1 MMLGWSFSA
10 RSLDETA
17 RLVRALSKNRYVSE
31 IDFKL
36 HWAVDFALA
45 DLASFGPFAKAFEER
60 RARDKQLE
68 IQSRDPSLWRSVM
81 LEDVVRVLEAF
92 WTEGPARQRYVQRL
106 KQALAQTGLPPASH
120 EPFQSNPDDLPHPEL
135 VMLDWVYLPVDELD
149 TERHAGALS
158 AMEEAMEEVNPSA
171 PVYVEGPVIAAPE
184 LCEGMKDGALC
195 EDFFVWSDGPY
206 SYSDYVFRGVSKAA
220 KLPEP
225 PLGYND
231 FNDE

>member
-10 RSLDETA
+10 RSIDETA

-31 IDFKL
+31 
-36 HWAVDFALA
+36 VDFRVHWTVDYALSG
-45 DLASFGPFAKAFEER
+45 LAAFAPHAKAFEAR
-60 RARDKQLE
+60 RAREKNLE
-68 IQSRDPSLWRSVM
+68 IQSRDPSLWRSLG
-81 LEDVVRVLEAF
+81 LEDTIRVLEAF
-92 WTEGPARQRYVQRL
+92 WSESPQQALYISRL
-106 KQALAQTGLPPASH
+106 EEALAQTGLPPAAH
-120 EPFQSNPDDLPHPEL
+120 LPFCSKPDDLPHPEL
-135 VMLDWVYLPVDELD
+135 LILDWIYLPVDELD

-184 LCEGMKDGALC
+184 LCLGMRDGALA

-206 SYSDYVFRGVSKAA
+206 SYSDYVFRGASKAA

-225 PLGYND
+225 PVGYND
-231 FNDE
+231 FDD